1 MRSRRNS
8 GVRLDYYQRLVCR
21 TILDYQDPVTGLI
34 PSHKQDDHAW
44 VRDNVYSI
52 LSVWALSMA
61 YRKNADLDEDRAKTY
76 ELEQACIKM
85 MRGLLLAMMRQ
96 KDKVE
101 KFKQTQNPADSL
113 HAKYSSQTTATVV
126 GDREW
131 GHLQL
136 DATSLYLL
144 ILAQM
149 TASGL
154 QIVFN
159 LDEVNFIQNLVFYIE
174 ATYCIPDYGIW
185 ERGDKTNHGL
195 PELNSSSIGMAKA
208 ALQALDDLDLF
219 GGKGGPFSVIHVL
232 ADEAQKCNAVLQSML
247 PRESNSKEVDAA
259 LLSVIGYPAFAVED
273 PELIAQTRKSILQ
286 KLKGK
291 YGCKRFLRDGYKTA
305 KEDPSRLY
313 YESWE
318 LQHFE
323 NIECEWPLFLCYLVI
338 DACFRGERLEVE
350 EYCDAL
356 EQVLLL
362 TDDGLKLVPEM
373 YAVSADKV
381 EAEYKNPHS
390 QPRVHVGM
398 TPFMWAQS
406 LFIIGRLLQ
415 EGFIVPGELDP
426 LNRRL
431 ASEKKPDVVVQVV
444 VLAEDHIIQEKLMHH
459 EIFVQ
464 TIQDVPD
471 FEVLPAR
478 VLGHIYTYLGR
489 SSKLGLSGRQSRDV
503 GILSTSKMYL
513 FKDSLLVFTPQ
524 FADQH
529 RFYLAS
535 DTDLLI
541 DTFKTEVAYLKSA
554 WRMLGRPT
562 VILPVSQDLLHNG
575 KIPGEVIA
583 TIKKLKS
590 GYTTGTRILLGTLE
604 EFVST
609 SCIASLSFVG
619 NQEEGHPERI
629 PAELREYLNKEF
641 SRKDVRRDSIFLR
654 RQSIIGPPK
663 SPSAFGSRGKLGV
676 KGLVKRSRSI
686 HVENFFSCDQP
697 SSTKSEELLPTL
709 SEDSYGGVG
718 DTGSPAYDTD
728 EEELCEMVD
737 QPSNATILGLSQLQL
752 DKVSEKE
759 LLDLLEESDSLEEH
773 GDILHCLVLNKGLK
787 WDTELGDGN
796 RVITV
801 RHLLKELYEKAY
813 KEHKWGLVRHVA
825 GLLGKKVEDLAKAV
839 TDLLVRQ
846 KQVTVGM
853 PPMNEYTITRPQPA
867 KQLRIIIYKAHG
879 ADKSAAM
886 LTQELLVY
894 LSMFIRTEPELFQ
907 EMLRLRVG
915 LIIQVMVSELGR
927 SLQCSADEASE
938 YLLNMRP
945 FEMKMLLRQI
955 LSGKE
960 FVILNSSEGVFSVQS
975 SKINKQALQH
985 TMRDSI
991 VTSTKK
997 QDETFDRQGQWIRR
1011 RRLDGALNR
1020 VPMGFYPRA
1029 WKLLERCVGLSIE
1042 GKVLSQHLTKEM
1054 TQGELKFALEFE
1066 HVLNCIPQPEYR
1078 QLMVEAIMV
1087 LTLLAEHN
1095 VVTFINKVISVDGLV
1110 QHAYKVFLEDQK
1122 LCHGD
1127 ATLCCATDGVPKS
1140 HCNKVANL
1148 CQHFYDSAPSGCYG
1162 TMTYLIKAVAMTVD
1176 DLPNTNLDC
1185 TIS

>member
-21 TILDYQDPVTGLI
+21 TILDFQDPVSGLI
-34 PSHKQDDHAW
+34 PSQKQGDHAW

-52 LSVWALSMA
+52 LAVWALSMA
-61 YRKNADLDEDRAKTY
+61 YKKNADLDEDRAKTY
-76 ELEQACIKM
+76 ELEQACVKM
-85 MRGLLLAMMRQ
+85 MRGLLTAMMRQ
-96 KDKVE
+96 KGKVE
-101 KFKQTQNPADSL
+101 KFKMTQSPTDSL
-113 HAKYSSQTTATVV
+113 HAKYSSETLGSVV
-126 GDREW
+126 GDGEW

-144 ILAQM
+144 VLAQM

-159 LDEVNFIQNLVFYIE
+159 LDEVAFIQNLVFYIE
-174 ATYCIPDYGIW
+174 TTYCIPDYGIW

-259 LLSVIGYPAFAVED
+259 LLSVIGYPAFAVD
-273 PELIAQTRKSILQ
+273 DLDLITLTRESILQ
-286 KLKGK
+286 KLRGK

-305 KEDPSRLY
+305 KEDPTRLY

-323 NIECEWPLFLCYLVI
+323 NIECEWPLFFCYLVI

-350 EYCDAL
+350 EYSDAL
-356 EQVLLL
+356 EQLLL
-362 TDDGLKLVPEM
+362 RTEDGLKLVPEM
-373 YAVSADKV
+373 YAVPPDKV
-381 EAEYKNPHS
+381 EAEYKAPHS
-390 QPRVHVGM
+390 QQRVHVGM

-489 SSKLGLSGRQSRDV
+489 SSKLNLSGRQSRDV

-535 DTDLLI
+535 DTDLLV

-562 VILPVSQDLLHNG
+562 VILPVSQDLLQNG
-575 KIPGEVIA
+575 KIPGEIIA

-590 GYTTGTRILLGTLE
+590 GYTTGTRILLGTLD

-609 SCIASLSFVG
+609 SSVASLSFIG
-619 NQEEGHPERI
+619 NIEEGHPERV
-629 PAELREYLNKEF
+629 PAELRDYLNKEF
-641 SRKDVRRDSIFLR
+641 SRKDLRRDSIFLR
-654 RQSIIGPPK
+654 RQSICPK
-663 SPSAFGSRGKLGV
+663 SPAVHGTSHRKLGV
-676 KGLVKRSRSI
+676 SGVVRRSRSI
-686 HVENFFSCDQP
+686 YADNFFSFEQP
-697 SSTKSEELLPTL
+697 ALPKDTL
-709 SEDSYGGVG
+709 PSLQEGQSQGYGDSP
-718 DTGSPAYDTD
+718 SPAYDSD
-728 EEELCEMVD
+728 EEELCEVVD
-737 QPSNATILGLSQLQL
+737 VPGKSSLGLSDLQL
-752 DKVSEKE
+752 GNISEKE
-759 LLDLLEESDSLEEH
+759 LVDLLEESDSLEEH

-787 WDTELGDGN
+787 WDTELGDGGQ
-796 RVITV
+796 VITV

-813 KEHKWGLVRHVA
+813 KERKWGLVRHVA

-867 KQLRIIIYKAHG
+867 KQLRIIIYKTYG
-879 ADKSAAM
+879 GDKSAVM

-915 LIIQVMVSELGR
+915 LIIQVMVSELSR
-927 SLQCSADEASE
+927 SIKCSANEASE

-945 FEMKMLLRQI
+945 YEMKMLLRQI

-960 FVILNSSEGVFSVQS
+960 FVICHTCEGVAIQGSAMS
-975 SKINKQALQH
+975 KQAQQH
-985 TMRDSI
+985 TMRRDI
-991 VTSTKK
+991 TSTKK
-997 QDETFDRQGQWIRR
+997 SDDSFDRQGQWIRR

-1020 VPMGFYPRA
+1020 VPMGFYPKV

-1042 GKVLSQHLTKEM
+1042 GKVLSQHLTREM
-1054 TQGELKFALEFE
+1054 TSGELKFALEVE
-1066 HVLNCIPQPEYR
+1066 HVLNSIPQPEFR
-1078 QLMVEAIMV
+1078 QLNVEAMMV

-1095 VVTFINKVISVDGLV
+1095 VVTFINKVINVDELV
-1110 QHAYKVFLEDQK
+1110 RSAYKMFLEDQK
-1122 LCHGD
+1122 RCKGD
-1127 ATLCCATDGVPKS
+1127 STLCCANDGNTPSKTN
-1140 HCNKVANL
+1140 CNKVANI
-1148 CQHFYDSAPSGCYG
+1148 CEHFYDSAPSGCYG
-1162 TMTYLIKAVAMTVD
+1162 TMTYLIKAVAQNVE
-1176 DLPNTNLDC
+1176 DLPNTSLDC

>member
-195 PELNSSSIGMAKA
+195 PELNSSSIGMAKVCS
-208 ALQALDDLDLF
+208 LQALDDLDLF

-356 EQVLLL
+356 EQVLLR

-431 ASEKKPDVVVQVV
+431 ASEKK
-444 VLAEDHIIQEKLMHH
+444 
-459 EIFVQ
+459 
-464 TIQDVPD
+464 T
-471 FEVLPAR
+471 
-478 VLGHIYTYLGR
+478 
-489 SSKLGLSGRQSRDV
+489 
-503 GILSTSKMYL
+503 
-513 FKDSLLVFTPQ
+513 
-524 FADQH
+524 
-529 RFYLAS
+529 
-535 DTDLLI
+535 
-541 DTFKTEVAYLKSA
+541 
-554 WRMLGRPT
+554 
-562 VILPVSQDLLHNG
+562 
-575 KIPGEVIA
+575 
-583 TIKKLKS
+583 
-590 GYTTGTRILLGTLE
+590 
-604 EFVST
+604 
-609 SCIASLSFVG
+609 
-619 NQEEGHPERI
+619 
-629 PAELREYLNKEF
+629 
-641 SRKDVRRDSIFLR
+641 
-654 RQSIIGPPK
+654 
-663 SPSAFGSRGKLGV
+663 
-676 KGLVKRSRSI
+676 
-686 HVENFFSCDQP
+686 
-697 SSTKSEELLPTL
+697 
-709 SEDSYGGVG
+709 
-718 DTGSPAYDTD
+718 
-728 EEELCEMVD
+728 
-737 QPSNATILGLSQLQL
+737 
-752 DKVSEKE
+752 
-759 LLDLLEESDSLEEH
+759 
-773 GDILHCLVLNKGLK
+773 
-787 WDTELGDGN
+787 
-796 RVITV
+796 
-801 RHLLKELYEKAY
+801 
-813 KEHKWGLVRHVA
+813 
-825 GLLGKKVEDLAKAV
+825 
-839 TDLLVRQ
+839 
-846 KQVTVGM
+846 
-853 PPMNEYTITRPQPA
+853 
-867 KQLRIIIYKAHG
+867 
-879 ADKSAAM
+879 
-886 LTQELLVY
+886 
-894 LSMFIRTEPELFQ
+894 
-907 EMLRLRVG
+907 
-915 LIIQVMVSELGR
+915 
-927 SLQCSADEASE
+927 
-938 YLLNMRP
+938 
-945 FEMKMLLRQI
+945 
-955 LSGKE
+955 
-960 FVILNSSEGVFSVQS
+960 
-975 SKINKQALQH
+975 
-985 TMRDSI
+985 
-991 VTSTKK
+991 
-997 QDETFDRQGQWIRR
+997 
-1011 RRLDGALNR
+1011 
-1020 VPMGFYPRA
+1020 
-1029 WKLLERCVGLSIE
+1029 
-1042 GKVLSQHLTKEM
+1042 
-1054 TQGELKFALEFE
+1054 
-1066 HVLNCIPQPEYR
+1066 
-1078 QLMVEAIMV
+1078 
-1087 LTLLAEHN
+1087 
-1095 VVTFINKVISVDGLV
+1095 
-1110 QHAYKVFLEDQK
+1110 
-1122 LCHGD
+1122 
-1127 ATLCCATDGVPKS
+1127 
-1140 HCNKVANL
+1140 
-1148 CQHFYDSAPSGCYG
+1148 
-1162 TMTYLIKAVAMTVD
+1162 
-1176 DLPNTNLDC
+1176 
-1185 TIS
+1185 

>member
-1 MRSRRNS
+1 
-8 GVRLDYYQRLVCR
+8 
-21 TILDYQDPVTGLI
+21 
-34 PSHKQDDHAW
+34 
-44 VRDNVYSI
+44 
-52 LSVWALSMA
+52 
-61 YRKNADLDEDRAKTY
+61 
-76 ELEQACIKM
+76 
-85 MRGLLLAMMRQ
+85 
-96 KDKVE
+96 
-101 KFKQTQNPADSL
+101 
-113 HAKYSSQTTATVV
+113 
-126 GDREW
+126 
-131 GHLQL
+131 
-136 DATSLYLL
+136 
-144 ILAQM
+144 
-149 TASGL
+149 
-154 QIVFN
+154 
-159 LDEVNFIQNLVFYIE
+159 
-174 ATYCIPDYGIW
+174 
-185 ERGDKTNHGL
+185 
-195 PELNSSSIGMAKA
+195 MAKA

-356 EQVLLL
+356 EQVLLR

-697 SSTKSEELLPTL
+697 SSAKSEELLPTL
-709 SEDSYGGVG
+709 SEDGGVG
-718 DTGSPAYDTD
+718 DAGSPAYDTD

-737 QPSNATILGLSQLQL
+737 QPSNATTLGLSQLQL

-886 LTQELLVY
+886 LTQVRYLVH
-894 LSMFIRTEPELFQ
+894 
-907 EMLRLRVG
+907 
-915 LIIQVMVSELGR
+915 LG
-927 SLQCSADEASE
+927 A
-938 YLLNMRP
+938 
-945 FEMKMLLRQI
+945 
-955 LSGKE
+955 
-960 FVILNSSEGVFSVQS
+960 
-975 SKINKQALQH
+975 
-985 TMRDSI
+985 
-991 VTSTKK
+991 
-997 QDETFDRQGQWIRR
+997 
-1011 RRLDGALNR
+1011 
-1020 VPMGFYPRA
+1020 
-1029 WKLLERCVGLSIE
+1029 
-1042 GKVLSQHLTKEM
+1042 
-1054 TQGELKFALEFE
+1054 
-1066 HVLNCIPQPEYR
+1066 
-1078 QLMVEAIMV
+1078 
-1087 LTLLAEHN
+1087 
-1095 VVTFINKVISVDGLV
+1095 
-1110 QHAYKVFLEDQK
+1110 
-1122 LCHGD
+1122 
-1127 ATLCCATDGVPKS
+1127 
-1140 HCNKVANL
+1140 
-1148 CQHFYDSAPSGCYG
+1148 
-1162 TMTYLIKAVAMTVD
+1162 
-1176 DLPNTNLDC
+1176 
-1185 TIS
+1185 